1 MSNKNQS
8 NKAKQNKSQATDS
21 QALVPIKV
29 VNGRKVPDNTGMR
42 TITKAQREEIAR
54 LAEADA
60 TPAEI
65 AMLLSLREAQVERQ
79 LKQLNDTKCADTVS
93 VSVQTRQNSSSI
105 DKRVA
110 DKSSNVALSIVQR
123 ISELIPEENDISK
136 LATALKVLYG
146 IAQSAEVKTEVTTIT
161 SRLRSM

>member
-8 NKAKQNKSQATDS
+8 NKAKHTKSQATDS

-29 VNGRKVPDNTGMR
+29 VNGRKIPDTTGMR
-42 TITKAQREEIAR
+42 TITKEQKLEVAR

-65 AMLLSLREAQVERQ
+65 AMLTGLREAQVERQ
-79 LKQLNDTKCADTVS
+79 LKALNDSKCADTVS
-93 VSVQTRQNSSSI
+93 VSVQTRQNASTA
-105 DKRVA
+105 DKRLME
-110 DKSSNVALSIVQR
+110 KSTQTSYNIVQR
-123 ISELIPEENDISK
+123 IAELISEETDISK
-136 LATALKVLYG
+136 LATCLKVLHG